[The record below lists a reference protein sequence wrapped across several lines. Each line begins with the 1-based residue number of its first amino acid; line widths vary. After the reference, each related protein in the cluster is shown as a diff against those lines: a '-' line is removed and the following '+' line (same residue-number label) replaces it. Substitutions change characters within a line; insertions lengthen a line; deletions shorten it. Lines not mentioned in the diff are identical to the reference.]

1 MKPFNWGNGIFIAIV
16 VFVIATLSV
25 VSYLISLDFYLVNN
39 NHYQEAVEFQGTI
52 DSRERTMALQESV
65 TILFDEERVAL
76 KLVFPETIMNKADSG
91 SVILYRPND
100 STKDLRINL
109 QFDAG
114 STQIIPMDRLDKGKW
129 ILKLFWTMDGLEYM
143 DEKTVII

>member
-1 MKPFNWGNGIFIAIV
+1 MKPLNWGNGISIAIV

-39 NHYQEAVEFQGTI
+39 NHYEEAVEFQGTI
-52 DSRERTMALQESV
+52 DSRERTKALEEPV

-76 KLVFPETIMNKADSG
+76 KLVFPESIMSRADSG
-91 SVILYRPND
+91 AVTLYRPNN
-100 STKDLRINL
+100 SSKDLTIRL

-129 ILKLFWTMDGLEYM
+129 ILKLSWTMDSLEYM
-143 DEKTVII
+143 DQKTVII